1 MFHIQQYAQAK
12 KSRYSGKSILKVTT
26 VTVQLR
32 IAVPIMYNIPTSYRK
47 KYSGWKVINLK
58 SAAENHL

>member
-26 VTVQLR
+26 VQLR

-47 KYSGWKVINLK
+47 SIRAGR
-58 SAAENHL
+58 S

>member
-47 KYSGWKVINLK
+47 SIRAGR
-58 SAAENHL
+58 S